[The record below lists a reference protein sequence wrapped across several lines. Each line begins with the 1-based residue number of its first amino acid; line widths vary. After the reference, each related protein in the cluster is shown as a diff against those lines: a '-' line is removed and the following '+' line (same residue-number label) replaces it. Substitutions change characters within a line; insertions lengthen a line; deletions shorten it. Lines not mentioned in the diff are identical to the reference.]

1 MDVTKLEHGLYKL
14 NFTCKQQ
21 PGVLVQLSQA
31 IEAFVIEI
39 VHTNIVVITPTKV
52 TCSFVVKM
60 SSWNVMAVTDVEAD
74 IKQLL
79 GQSGLLFS

>member
-1 MDVTKLEHGLYKL
+1 M
-14 NFTCKQQ
+14 
-21 PGVLVQLSQA
+21 
-31 IEAFVIEI
+31 I
-39 VHTNIVVITPTKV
+39 VMCMVDAEQ
-52 TCSFVVKM
+52 M